1 MRHMEQT
8 RRVAVDNL
16 VPSVPLDAYPR
27 TGSTCACRCAYSLHA
42 INSFLLP
49 PGTPRADSSVTDPS
63 HDQLCSTSSHRR
75 CLPPAGHTAVS
86 PPRLHTTLTGAPF
99 RSSVIFMSPFP
110 QSQRSPRFPS
120 HLLSAYHPLHPLIP
134 ATTQF
139 VPHSFSKPYFAASQF
154 PLALTFVVSQLPL
167 LQSSVQ
173 TSWARFMLVLCIT
186 FNPLAVSGLR
196 VLSLLL
202 PKSPL
207 PLPPELPLHTCG
219 RLAACRPPNTSPP
232 DQSELSILSVEPAT
246 SDARARHRHI
256 SPRRLPHHI

>member
-139 VPHSFSKPYFAASQF
+139 VPHSFSKPYFSASQF
-154 PLALTFVVSQLPL
+154 PLALTFVVSQLPFLQYNVQASWPHFVL
-167 LQSSVQ
+167 LLPI
-173 TSWARFMLVLCIT
+173 A
-186 FNPLAVSGLR
+186 FNPLAVNGQKM
-196 VLSLLL
+196 LSLLL
-202 PKSPL
+202 PEHSPL
-207 PLPPELPLHTCG
+207 SHPHELPPHL
-219 RLAACRPPNTSPP
+219 RAACRVSP
-232 DQSELSILSVEPAT
+232 SGHLPA
-246 SDARARHRHI
+246 
-256 SPRRLPHHI
+256 